1 MAHKAH
7 GLLHPPGLWQRY
19 WSWAKIPAADR
30 QRVVVLGTG
39 WGAFRFIK
47 SVDCFAYE
55 VIVVSPRNHFL
66 FTPLLASTTVGTL
79 EFRSVVEPIRKTK
92 QHQME
97 YYQAECT
104 DINPAEKTVRLKGV
118 LGSEPFEMKY
128 DKLIVAVGA
137 RNNTFGIPGVLEH
150 SFFLKELH
158 HARAIRKRI
167 LDCFEQAAMPN
178 ISHAERERL
187 LSFVVVGGG
196 PTGIEFAAELDDFFW
211 EDLIVAFPNIPV
223 NAVRITLLEAS
234 KKVLSTFDASLSE
247 YTMKT
252 FRKRGIDLRTG
263 SLVKE
268 VREHEVVL
276 SDGTLV
282 PFGLLVWS
290 AGIAPQEFIKDLKS
304 IPKDKHG
311 RIVVD
316 EFLKVKDAPDVYALG
331 DCSSIESKALPATAQ
346 VAQQQAAYLAKAF
359 NNMAKNVTIPP
370 FVYHYMGMLAYVG
383 HYNSVFD
390 APRIKFSG
398 FFAWV
403 SWRSVYFTRLGS
415 IKSKIQVP
423 FEWFRTFAFGRDI
436 TSF

>member
-1 MAHKAH
+1 MPAAH
-7 GLLHPPGLWQRY
+7 GLLPPPGAWQRFL
-19 WSWAKIPAADR
+19 SRVLRKAPAR
-30 QRVVVLGTG
+30 NKPKVVVLGTG

-47 SVDCFAYE
+47 SVDCNAYQ

-79 EFRSVVEPIRKTK
+79 EFRSVVEPIRKTR
-92 QHQME
+92 QEME

-104 DINPAEKTVRLKGV
+104 DINPTDRTIKVKGV
-118 LGSEPFEMKY
+118 LGGEPFDMKY

-137 RNNTFGIPGVLEH
+137 QNNTFNIPGVKEH

-167 LDCFEQAAMPN
+167 LNCFEQAAMPN

-196 PTGIEFAAELDDFFW
+196 PTGIEFAAELDDLFW
-211 EDLIVAFPNIPV
+211 EDLTKAFPNIPV
-223 NAVRITLLEAS
+223 NSVRITLLEAS
-234 KKVLSTFDASLSE
+234 KKVLSSFDASLSE

-290 AGIAPQEFIKDLKS
+290 AGIAPQEFIQSLKS
-304 IPKDKHG
+304 MPKDKHG

-316 EFLKVKDAPDVYALG
+316 EYLKVKDNEDIYAVG

-359 NNMAKNVTIPP
+359 NKMANKITVPP

-390 APRIKFSG
+390 APKVKFSG

-403 SWRSVYFTRLGS
+403 SWRSVYLTRLGS
-415 IKSKIQVP
+415 LKSKIQVP
-423 FEWFRTFAFGRDI
+423 FEWFRTFVFGRDI

>member
-1 MAHKAH
+1 MPGG
-7 GLLHPPGLWQRY
+7 GLLPPPSHFQKFLSRF
-19 WSWAKIPAADR
+19 SWKPPTGPRQKII
-30 QRVVVLGTG
+30 VLGTG

-47 SVDCFAYE
+47 SVDCNQYK

-79 EFRSVVEPIRKTK
+79 EFRSVVEPIRKTR
-92 QHQME
+92 QHRME

-104 DINPAEKTVRLKGV
+104 DINPVEKKVTLKGV
-118 LGSEPFEMKY
+118 LGGEPFEMKY
-128 DKLIVAVGA
+128 DKLVVAVGA
-137 RNNTFGIPGVLEH
+137 RNNTFNIPGVVEH
-150 SFFLKELH
+150 AFFLKELH

-167 LDCFEQAAMPN
+167 LNCFEQAAMPN

-211 EDLIVAFPNIPV
+211 EDLNKAFPNIPV
-223 NAVRITLLEAS
+223 NSVRITLLEAS
-234 KKVLSTFDASLSE
+234 NTVLSSFDASLSE
-247 YTMKT
+247 YTIRT

-268 VREHEVVL
+268 VKEHEVVL

-290 AGIAPQEFIKDLKS
+290 TGVAPQAFIKELKS
-304 IPKDKHG
+304 IPKESHG

-316 EFLKVKDAPDVYALG
+316 EYLQVKGVPDVYAIG
-331 DCSSIESKALPATAQ
+331 DCAAGEAKALPATAQ
-346 VAQQQAAYLAKAF
+346 VAQQQAAYLAKAV
-359 NNMAKNVTIPP
+359 NQMARKEPVAP
-370 FVYHYMGMLAYVG
+370 FAYHYMGMLAYVG

-390 APRIKFSG
+390 APKVKFHG

-403 SWRSVYFTRLGS
+403 SWRSVYLTRLGS
-415 IKSKIQVP
+415 LKSKIQVP
-423 FEWFRTFAFGRDI
+423 FEWFRTFVFGRDI